1 MIAKFKKLAHCLSA
15 NIATRSFLNDQ
26 TQEQLDLVQ
35 KTYKDL
41 VELSHMK
48 YPTSTLKTIE
58 DIEEGFKYNRSSL
71 GLWGL
76 QNAFYKGAYKVRTTN
91 FDHIKEIKA

>member
-1 MIAKFKKLAHCLSA
+1 
-15 NIATRSFLNDQ
+15 
-26 TQEQLDLVQ
+26 
-35 KTYKDL
+35 
-41 VELSHMK
+41 MK